1 MTIINLN
8 KKQLE
13 KKIGKI
19 TPEIE
24 EKITLFGTPIEK
36 ITPNEIS
43 VEIFPNRPDLLSFQG
58 FSRAL
63 YNFLKKPILKNYK
76 IEKSR
81 SNYRVI
87 INKSVKE
94 VRPFTYCAIVKNL
107 KLNKEKIIEII
118 DLQEKLHAS
127 YGRNR
132 KKLAIGIYPLDKIKF
147 PVKFLAKKPEE
158 IKFQPLDSNKI
169 MNGRQI
175 LYQNIAGRK
184 YKELLNNC
192 KVFPIFQDSNG
203 EILSMPPIINS
214 EKTGRINIKTKEIFI
229 ECSGFNREYLKKT
242 LNLIVCV
249 LADLGGKIYPVEIV
263 DKKRIIS
270 PDLRETKLEFSIKNL
285 NKILGL
291 NLSETK
297 IRFLLSKMGINCK
310 KNKALIPPY
319 RTDIL
324 HEVDLF
330 EEVAIAYGYNNFN
343 PLIPKI
349 STIGCES
356 SARILKRKIRTIL
369 IGLELLEISTYHLST
384 KEKQFKNI
392 NIKDFKNKVIELIN
406 SKTENNILRTSL
418 LASSIDILS
427 KNSDASYP
435 QKFFEL
441 GKVFEKKDGEK
452 TKVKIKEK
460 QNLCVSL
467 CSEKANFTELKQ
479 ILDYLFKMLNK
490 NYQLKETQH
499 SSFIDGRTA
508 EILVNNKLV
517 GIFGEIKPFILKN
530 NKIKMPTAIL
540 EINLDCLMDN

>member
-1 MTIINLN
+1 MTIINLD

-36 ITPNEIS
+36 ITSNEIS

-76 IEKSR
+76 VEKSK
-81 SNYRVI
+81 SNYKVI

-107 KLNKEKIIEII
+107 RLDKEKIIEII

-132 KKLAIGIYPLDKIKF
+132 KKLAIGIYPLDKITF

-169 MNGRQI
+169 MTGRQI
-175 LYQNIAGRK
+175 LYQNLAGRK

-192 KVFPIFQDSNG
+192 RVFPIFQDSKG

-214 EKTGRINIKTKEIFI
+214 KKTGRIDIKTKEIFI

-242 LNLIVCV
+242 LNIIVCV
-249 LADLGGKIYPVEIV
+249 LADFGGKIYPVEIL

-270 PDLRETKLEFSIKNL
+270 PDLKEIKLGFSIKNL
-285 NKILGL
+285 NKVLGL
-291 NLSETK
+291 NLPETK
-297 IRFLLSKMGINCK
+297 IKFLLSKMGINCK
-310 KNKALIPPY
+310 KNKAIIPPY
-319 RTDIL
+319 RVDIL

-330 EEVAIAYGYNNFN
+330 EEVAIAYGYNNFSS
-343 PLIPKI
+343 LIPKI
-349 STIGCES
+349 STIGGES
-356 SARILKRKIRTIL
+356 QFRISKRKIRKIL
-369 IGLELLEISTYHLST
+369 IGLGLLEISTYHLST
-384 KEKQFKNI
+384 KEKQFKNM
-392 NIKDFKNKVIELIN
+392 NIKDFKNKIIELIN

-418 LASSIDILS
+418 LAQSIDVLS

-435 QKFFEL
+435 QKIFEL
-441 GKVFEKKDGEK
+441 GKIFEREEGKE
-452 TKVKIKEK
+452 TKIKIKEK

-467 CSEKANFTELKQ
+467 CSEKANFTALKQ
-479 ILDYLFKMLNK
+479 ILDYLFRMFNK
-490 NYQLKETQH
+490 NYDLKETQH
-499 SSFIDGRTA
+499 PSFIDGRTA
-508 EILVNNKLV
+508 EILVNNKPI

-540 EINLDCLMDN
+540 EINLDFLKD